1 MNSYLNIL
9 IKLMI
14 LLVIVIIIVFVLI
27 FAKVTNFD
35 FNSFFKDE
43 QTPNVKQSTEIQ
55 EDKMKKINDSLDQR
69 EERIKAL
76 KEVGKKL
83 GG

>member
-9 IKLMI
+9 VKLI
-14 LLVIVIIIVFVLI
+14 IVLVIVIIIIFGLV
-27 FAKVTNFD
+27 FAKVMNFD
-35 FNSFFKDE
+35 FNSFSKDE
-43 QTPNVKQSTEIQ
+43 QTQEIKQNKEVTE
-55 EDKMKKINDSLDQR
+55 DRVKKINDSINQR